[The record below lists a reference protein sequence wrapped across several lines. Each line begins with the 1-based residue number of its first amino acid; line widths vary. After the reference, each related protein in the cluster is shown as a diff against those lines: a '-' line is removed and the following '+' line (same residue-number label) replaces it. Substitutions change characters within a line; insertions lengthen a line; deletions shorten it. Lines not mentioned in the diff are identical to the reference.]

1 MKSERHAEALAR
13 ATATLAPVAAAVVPA
28 ALVALLSGARR
39 VWITPHERPDGDALG
54 AALAL
59 QAILEQ
65 RGAEVAVISADSP
78 AAVYDVIP
86 TIGRVV
92 RTAPAWEPDAA
103 ILVDCADPARAGSA
117 GALMAALPA
126 TTPRAI
132 LDHHVS
138 NHSDAPTAWI
148 DPTAAATCEMVT
160 LLGIALGADLAA
172 DNGAIASA
180 LGAGLI
186 MDTATFQHGNTT
198 PRTLQVAALLLA
210 AGAPI
215 SEISRRLYR
224 SRPLSQLQL
233 HARVLGRVE
242 RSDAGRTVWA
252 ALSLADLSATG
263 STAEE
268 SEGIVDALAQVVEA
282 DVALFLKEDGP
293 TATRLS
299 IRTKELGPDATKIAA
314 AFGGGGH
321 ARAAGATIALPLAEA
336 SGAALKAVAELRA
349 GASAS

>member
-1 MKSERHAEALAR
+1 
-13 ATATLAPVAAAVVPA
+13 
-28 ALVALLSGARR
+28 
-39 VWITPHERPDGDALG
+39 
-54 AALAL
+54 
-59 QAILEQ
+59 
-65 RGAEVAVISADSP
+65 
-78 AAVYDVIP
+78 
-86 TIGRVV
+86 
-92 RTAPAWEPDAA
+92 
-103 ILVDCADPARAGSA
+103 
-117 GALMAALPA
+117 
-126 TTPRAI
+126 
-132 LDHHVS
+132 
-138 NHSDAPTAWI
+138 
-148 DPTAAATCEMVT
+148 
-160 LLGIALGADLAA
+160 
-172 DNGAIASA
+172 
-180 LGAGLI
+180 

-224 SRPLSQLQL
+224 SRSFSQLQL

-242 RSDAGRTVWA
+242 SSDAGRTVWA
-252 ALSLADLSATG
+252 ALSLEDLSATG

-299 IRTKELGPDATKIAA
+299 IRTKELGPDATRIAA

-321 ARAAGATIALPLAEA
+321 ARAAGATIGLPLAEA

-349 GASAS
+349 GANAS